1 MDRGAWRATVPGVA
15 ESDLTERLT
24 LLSEYEV
31 VFHYGFSLFF
41 PDG

>member
-1 MDRGAWRATVPGVA
+1 MAGYSPWCCK

-24 LLSEYEV
+24 LPSEYEV